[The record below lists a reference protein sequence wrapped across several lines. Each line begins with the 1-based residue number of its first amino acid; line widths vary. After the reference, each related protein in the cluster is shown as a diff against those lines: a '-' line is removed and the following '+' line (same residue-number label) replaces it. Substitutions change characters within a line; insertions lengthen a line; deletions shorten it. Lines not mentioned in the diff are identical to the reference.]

1 MCAKVVSNSA
11 TPWTVTH
18 QAPLSMGFPRQEIGV
33 GSHALFQGDLPDPGI
48 KPTSLMSP
56 ALTDGVF
63 ANSAT
68 WEEEICSTKPSLVA
82 QMLTNL
88 PAVQETQI
96 QSLDQEDLQEKGMAT
111 YSSILAWESPWTDN
125 LVGYSPWSCKESD
138 MTTLLTLSLFK
149 PKRNV

>member
-1 MCAKVVSNSA
+1 
-11 TPWTVTH
+11 
-18 QAPLSMGFPRQEIGV
+18 
-33 GSHALFQGDLPDPGI
+33 
-48 KPTSLMSP
+48 MSP

-88 PAVQETQI
+88 PLVQETQI
-96 QSLDQEDLQEKGMAT
+96 RSLDQEDLQEKGMAT

-125 LVGYSPWSCKESD
+125 PVGYSPWSCKESD